1 MRELQHALAVAK
13 FLDDE
18 ADKEDDI
25 FDAIDPLKTIL
36 ESTSALI
43 ILENDGTVVQLVH
56 RSLEDYLH
64 RDETR
69 KTWFPMADVEI
80 VKACLTYLNLVLP
93 REPCQDEH
101 LVSKISKFPF
111 LQYASQY

>member
-80 VKACLTYLNLVLP
+80 VKACIRPSAGTLSRRAFSVQDFKVPFSPARLAVLG
-93 REPCQDEH
+93 
-101 LVSKISKFPF
+101 
-111 LQYASQY
+111 